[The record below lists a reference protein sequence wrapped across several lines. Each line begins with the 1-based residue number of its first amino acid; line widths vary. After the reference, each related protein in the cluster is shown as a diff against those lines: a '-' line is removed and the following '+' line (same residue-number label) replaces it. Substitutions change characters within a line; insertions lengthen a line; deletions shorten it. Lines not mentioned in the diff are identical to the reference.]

1 MEVAAGAED
10 ATEETA
16 WTFVWAGA
24 AAEEAGAEEESP
36 DEPEPEEPEE
46 PEPPPTVK
54 SMQDS

>member
-1 MEVAAGAED
+1 MEVAAAAED

-24 AAEEAGAEEESP
+24 AAEEAGAEEELP
-36 DEPEPEEPEE
+36 DEPEEPE